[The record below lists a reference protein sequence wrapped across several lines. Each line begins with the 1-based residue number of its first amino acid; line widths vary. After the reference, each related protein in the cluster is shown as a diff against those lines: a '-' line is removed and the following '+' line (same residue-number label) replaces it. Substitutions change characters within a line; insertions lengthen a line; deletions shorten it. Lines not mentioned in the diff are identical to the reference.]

1 MGKVE
6 EWIRRGNA
14 AFARADFAAAAD
26 FYSRAEEGATDPG
39 LVAFNKAA
47 ALYHLGRYREA
58 ELHYRYGRDEATGL
72 RRARLLYGLGNSIL
86 QQAQD
91 RDARRLK
98 EAMNFYELCLQQEA
112 ADGALIADARHNL
125 ELARL
130 LWLKAKAR
138 KDGGEPNTSEQENN
152 NERKNQDDAGLQ
164 GDPTRAMMQDERGK
178 AGTLAG
184 MPNDAGATP
193 AGMEKTPPPGKGN
206 LPTLPDTD
214 DLAPLS
220 AEDAA
225 DYLEQA
231 AARIQ
236 QERQEHLHQPVP
248 ALSSNVKDW

>member
-1 MGKVE
+1 
-6 EWIRRGNA
+6 
-14 AFARADFAAAAD
+14 
-26 FYSRAEEGATDPG
+26 
-39 LVAFNKAA
+39 
-47 ALYHLGRYREA
+47 
-58 ELHYRYGRDEATGL
+58 
-72 RRARLLYGLGNSIL
+72 
-86 QQAQD
+86 
-91 RDARRLK
+91 
-98 EAMNFYELCLQQEA
+98 MNFYELCLQQEA

-152 NERKNQDDAGLQ
+152 NEQKNQNDAGLQ